1 MLNRSKLRA
10 GTQLKSFAEVLFD
23 PPNLPAKLN
32 AAPIKYKTAAP
43 AAKAPAA
50 DGDATVV
57 VRDVAEA
64 AQAEMNESLKEISAL
79 LQYQVSNS
87 PEYHMHPF
95 SRPIG
100 AINQVLKDRWT
111 DPITADAIMT
121 SVLLICYAVAA
132 YAILRG

>member
-1 MLNRSKLRA
+1 
-10 GTQLKSFAEVLFD
+10 
-23 PPNLPAKLN
+23 
-32 AAPIKYKTAAP
+32 
-43 AAKAPAA
+43 
-50 DGDATVV
+50 
-57 VRDVAEA
+57 
-64 AQAEMNESLKEISAL
+64 MNESLKEISAL

-87 PEYHMHPF
+87 AEYHMHPV

-121 SVLLICYAVAA
+121 SVLLISYAVAA